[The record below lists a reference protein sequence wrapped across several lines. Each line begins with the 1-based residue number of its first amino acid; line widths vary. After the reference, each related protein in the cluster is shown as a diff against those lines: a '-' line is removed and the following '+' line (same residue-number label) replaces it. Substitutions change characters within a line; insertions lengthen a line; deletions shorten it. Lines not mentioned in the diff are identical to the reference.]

1 MNGRQLFCF
10 KKYPIIP
17 TFSRAMFLS
26 FPFNVIIDMV
36 RFKSTI
42 LPFISLSPI
51 FSMSFFS
58 SFSDFWIIF
67 NYFFC
72 LLLAILFVV
81 VLVVALGFI
90 VFICILSESFFK

>member
-1 MNGRQLFCF
+1 
-10 KKYPIIP
+10 
-17 TFSRAMFLS
+17 MFLS

-42 LPFISLSPI
+42 LPFIFLSPI
-51 FSMSFFS
+51 FSMSFFF
-58 SFSDFWIIF
+58 SFSDFLIIF

-72 LLLAILFVV
+72 LLLAIFVV

-90 VFICILSESFFK
+90 VFICILSVFLQLKLCYFVYNVRISQ